1 MEQFESIKKL
11 LPPDDSPYRL
21 AQELCREL
29 KIPYTDFFPFIVSA
43 ISKCTANGCDSS
55 FHFTPTEE
63 DYELTQYA
71 CYLVVEQLGI
81 QDIEYHKQ
89 VKNYFYTKDFPWR
102 NIEKQKV
109 DSWFY
114 EPKWG
119 PRRAK
124 EREIWNVKRWIN
136 IGSETDGKWK
146 YLRPVL
152 VLKTIGHLCLVAPL
166 TSKGKEWNHPAAH
179 LYHKLTSVVFD
190 DCESF
195 VMLNQIKVID
205 KKRCIKNMKTVE
217 VEEFKQIKKLLRDMY
232 FPEDL

>member
-1 MEQFESIKKL
+1 MEQFELIKRI

-21 AQELCREL
+21 AQDLCREL
-29 KIPYTDFFPFIVSA
+29 KFLYNDFSPFIASA
-43 ISKCTANGCDSS
+43 MSKCTANGCDSS

-71 CYLVVEQLGI
+71 CYLVVEQLPI
-81 QDIEYHKQ
+81 QDVEYHKQ

-136 IGSETDGKWK
+136 VWSETDGKWK

-152 VLKTIGHLCLVAPL
+152 ILKTIGHLCLVVPL
-166 TSKGKEWNHPAAH
+166 TSKGKEWDHPAAH
-179 LYHKLTSVVFD
+179 LYYKLTSVTFD

-217 VEEFKQIKKLLRDMY
+217 VEEFKHIKKLLRDMY